1 MSEPSLTNR
10 TNGADAIPSADEPLG
25 PLSNGLYDLRV
36 HTARFF
42 PHLLIGTS
50 AVAGIMILA
59 AVWRSN
65 SAIKVED
72 RIIVD
77 LVQIRYLGI
86 LLGFIAM
93 LFGIM
98 MTWLGIASAFSLQ
111 GSAGSHNPATIALA
125 GSSPGMFFALLGT
138 VVTLLAIHKDV
149 HYIDSGRSVPSD
161 IRTDSSNSEIL
172 DVIKRSPLSAE
183 KPEIR
188 IWGNKP
194 D

>member
-1 MSEPSLTNR
+1 MPPAN
-10 TNGADAIPSADEPLG
+10 EPLVIL
-25 PLSNGLYDLRV
+25 PSGLDDPRV

-42 PHLLIGTS
+42 PHLLIGAS

-86 LLGFIAM
+86 LLGFIAV

-111 GSAGSHNPATIALA
+111 GSTGSQNSATIALA

-138 VVTLLAIHKDV
+138 VVTLLAIYKDV
-149 HYIDSGRSVPSD
+149 HYIDSGRSTHSD
-161 IRTDSSNSEIL
+161 LRADPDKSEIPG
-172 DVIKRSPLSAE
+172 VTNRSPLSAE